1 MRFAGGRAI
10 AMTNLSTQ
18 PYAAVVLAGG
28 LSTRF
33 GGRNK
38 ALIEWNGRPLL
49 AHIRQA
55 LGDLFREILLV
66 TNTPARF
73 AAWDMTLVTD
83 LLTERSSLTGIQAGL
98 FYADQPMIFV
108 TACDTPLLR
117 PELIQL
123 LMAEVRENTDIVIPQ
138 TAEGLEPLCAIY
150 SRRCLEPITRRLE
163 RGDYRV
169 RSFFQR
175 MKMRRVAEDK
185 LRRADHDLRSFY
197 NLNTPEDLK
206 RARERF
212 APSRGQDVPRDKGDP
227 LP

>member
-1 MRFAGGRAI
+1 
-10 AMTNLSTQ
+10 MTNLSTQ
-18 PYAAVVLAGG
+18 PYAAIVLAGG

-55 LGDLFREILLV
+55 LGDLFPEILLV
-66 TNTPARF
+66 TNMPPRF

-83 LLTERSSLTGIQAGL
+83 LFTERSSLTGIQAGL
-98 FYADQPMIFV
+98 FYADQPMAFV

-117 PELIQL
+117 PEVIQL
-123 LMAEVRENTDIVIPQ
+123 LMAEVREDTDIVIPQ

-150 SRRCLEPITRRLE
+150 SRRCLEPITRQLE
-163 RGDYRV
+163 RGDYRI

-175 MKMRRVAEDK
+175 MNLRRVAEDK
-185 LRRADHDLRSFY
+185 LRRVDPDLRSFY
-197 NLNTPEDLK
+197 NINTPEDLE
-206 RARERF
+206 RARRRF
-212 APSRGQDVPRDKGDP
+212 APSQGPDAPGTKETRCHERR
-227 LP
+227 

>member
-1 MRFAGGRAI
+1 
-10 AMTNLSTQ
+10 MTNLSTQ

-49 AHIRQA
+49 AHIHRA
-55 LGDLFREILLV
+55 LGGLFQEMLLV

-83 LLTERSSLTGIQAGL
+83 LFAERSSLTGIQAGL
-98 FYADQPMIFV
+98 FYADQPMVFV

-117 PELIQL
+117 TELVQL
-123 LMAEVRENTDIVIPQ
+123 LMEEVREDTDIVIPQ
-138 TAEGLEPLCAIY
+138 TAEGLEPLCALY

-169 RSFFQR
+169 RSFFQG
-175 MKMRRVAEDK
+175 MKIRRVAEDT
-185 LRRADHDLRSFY
+185 LRRADPDLRSFY
-197 NLNTPEDLK
+197 NLNTPGDLE
-206 RARERF
+206 RARRRF
-212 APSRGQDVPRDKGDP
+212 APSRGQNASRDKGGP
-227 LP
+227 LQ